1 MRLLSVRPGALAAV
15 LVSSIGISGID
26 LNEQPCC
33 ICYERGDD
41 AMKRSTGIEE
51 DLGKSSCSLSLN

>member
-1 MRLLSVRPGALAAV
+1 MAWLFLET
-15 LVSSIGISGID
+15 SIGIGFID

-51 DLGKSSCSLSLN
+51 DLRESSSFLSSNY